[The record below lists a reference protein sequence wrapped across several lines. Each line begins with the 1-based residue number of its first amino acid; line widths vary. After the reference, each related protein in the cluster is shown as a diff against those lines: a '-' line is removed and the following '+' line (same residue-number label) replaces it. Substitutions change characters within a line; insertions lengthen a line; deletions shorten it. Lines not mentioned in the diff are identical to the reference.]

1 MSAVSAGGKMTYI
14 LGLTGGIGMG
24 KKTISNFLQTL
35 DFKILDADVIARKVV
50 EPTTP
55 GLAELQ
61 KTFGP
66 QIIQADQ
73 TLDRAKLGKLVFS
86 DPKKLAQLDQIM
98 QPLIKAEYERQLALA
113 EQQGHKV
120 VVIDAALLFENG
132 YADHCDA
139 VINVEVPKAVQ
150 LKRIMKRDHLSE
162 KAALERIA
170 SQMSAEK
177 RRNLATITVDSSGTV
192 EETQAQVIK
201 WLKINNLI
209 EN

>member
-1 MSAVSAGGKMTYI
+1 MTYI

-24 KKTISNFLQTL
+24 KTTISNFLQTL
-35 DFKILDADVIARKVV
+35 DFKILDADVIARQVV
-50 EPTTP
+50 EPATP
-55 GLAELQ
+55 GLAKLK
-61 KTFGP
+61 KTFGS

-73 TLDRAKLGKLVFS
+73 TLDRAKLGKIVFN
-86 DPKKLAQLDQIM
+86 DPKKLAQLNQIM
-98 QPLIKAEYERQLALA
+98 QPLIRSEYEKQLALA
-113 EQQGHKV
+113 EQKGDKV

-139 VINVEVPKAVQ
+139 VINVEVPKALQ
-150 LKRIMKRDHLSE
+150 LKRIIERDHLSE
-162 KAALERIA
+162 EEALERIA

-192 EETQAQVIK
+192 EETQVQVIK

>member
-1 MSAVSAGGKMTYI
+1 
-14 LGLTGGIGMG
+14 
-24 KKTISNFLQTL
+24 
-35 DFKILDADVIARKVV
+35 
-50 EPTTP
+50 
-55 GLAELQ
+55 
-61 KTFGP
+61 
-66 QIIQADQ
+66 
-73 TLDRAKLGKLVFS
+73 
-86 DPKKLAQLDQIM
+86 
-98 QPLIKAEYERQLALA
+98 
-113 EQQGHKV
+113 
-120 VVIDAALLFENG
+120 VIDAALLFENG

-209 EN
+209 ED